1 MLEMEFKFDF
11 RIIANDDFL
20 NSVLEPILEI
30 SGNVADTSELFMR
43 SYQMLT
49 LFGINLQNEEKF
61 EKSRLESATRN
72 CQSSENYIDNKNN
85 QDDYADRKVG
95 WVANNIMRKILESG
109 KVDPSEVSRLQDK
122 KYSKDNLG
130 LNLPV
135 LVMANA
141 EYDKARYYVDPILIN
156 GIYYKL
162 CREWYENR
170 LNNDRPYLIEWV
182 NKFK

>member
-1 MLEMEFKFDF
+1 
-11 RIIANDDFL
+11 
-20 NSVLEPILEI
+20 
-30 SGNVADTSELFMR
+30 MR

-135 LVMANA
+135 LVRADSMYNW
-141 EYDKARYYVDPILIN
+141 DRYYVKPLLIC
-156 GIYYKL
+156 GVSYKI
-162 CREWYENR
+162 CNDWYEGATND
-170 LNNDRPYLIEWV
+170 DRPLLIDWV
-182 NKFK
+182 RKYREK